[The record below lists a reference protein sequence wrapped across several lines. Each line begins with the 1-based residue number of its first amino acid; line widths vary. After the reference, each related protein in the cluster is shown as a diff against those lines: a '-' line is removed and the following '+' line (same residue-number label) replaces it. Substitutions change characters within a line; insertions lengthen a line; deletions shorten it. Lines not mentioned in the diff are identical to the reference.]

1 MRTPP
6 DSIVFDVAVIG
17 GGIIGAGIARDA
29 ARRGLRVALFERDDF
44 GGGTTSASTRLA
56 HGGLRYLASAD
67 FRLVRMDLRER
78 ETLLHIAPHLVSP
91 LPFLLPFFK
100 GQRFEHLRLRAGML
114 LYDALSYDKTLPSH
128 HIVRA
133 AGLPDF
139 EPALDR
145 RQLSGGAV
153 FYDAQIHS
161 PERLTIENVVDA
173 VAHGAFALNHTEVIG
188 GVMRGDRLSG
198 VKVRDRLTGDEF
210 EVAARLIVNAAGPW
224 VDLAG
229 QRVAPEHRALIR
241 MTKGVHVA
249 CAPFTTTAIVLPSA
263 VDQRIVFAIPWSG
276 YTWIG
281 TTDTDFTGDPASASA
296 TDADVRYLIDSVAPL
311 LPEARSAT
319 QHWACAGVRALVR
332 SKGSA
337 SDVSRMHRIV
347 REAPGLIA
355 IAGGK
360 ITGYRAIAEEATD
373 EICRELGLR
382 AASSTRRVP
391 LPGGGAGRS
400 GREALDA
407 IYGSRADRVASLA
420 ASEPELDARLAPDYP
435 DIAAQVVFSVR
446 EELCARLE
454 DFMLRRSYLG
464 FRPDRGVAAAESA
477 SRWMQKEL
485 GWSEDR
491 RRDEIARY
499 HFRVAADRPGPT
511 VERHA
516 RAAAADRL
524 KSA

>member
-1 MRTPP
+1 MRSRPE
-6 DSIVFDVAVIG
+6 SIVFDVAVIG

-78 ETLLHIAPHLVSP
+78 ETLLRIAPHLVSP
-91 LPFLLPFFK
+91 LPFLLPFFR
-100 GQRFEHLRLRAGML
+100 GQPFERLRLRAGML
-114 LYDALSYDKTLPSH
+114 LYDALSYDKTLPAH
-128 HIVRA
+128 RILGE
-133 AGLPDF
+133 AGVGEI

-145 RQLSGGAV
+145 RRLSGAAL

-173 VAHGAFALNHTEVIG
+173 VAHGAYALNHAEVVG
-188 GVMRGDRLSG
+188 GVTQGDRLAGVKIRDRLSG
-198 VKVRDRLTGDEF
+198 DEF
-210 EVAARLIVNAAGPW
+210 AVAARLVVNAAGPW
-224 VDLAG
+224 LDLAG
-229 QRVAPEHRALIR
+229 GRVAAAHRPLIR
-241 MTKGVHVA
+241 TTKGVHVA
-249 CAPFTTTAIVLPSA
+249 CAPFTRTAVVLPSA
-263 VDQRIVFAIPWSG
+263 IDQRVVFAIPWAG

-281 TTDTDFTGDPASASA
+281 TTDTDFTGDPATASA

-311 LPEARSAT
+311 LPAARTAT
-319 QHWACAGVRALVR
+319 SHWACAGVRALVR
-332 SKGSA
+332 SEGSA

-347 REAPGLIA
+347 REAPGLMA

-373 EICRELGLR
+373 DICRQLGVH
-382 AASSTRRVP
+382 AASTTRRAP
-391 LPGGGAGRS
+391 LPGGGPERS
-400 GREALDA
+400 GDAGLDA
-407 IYGSRADRVASLA
+407 VYGSRADRVVALA
-420 ASEPELDARLAPDYP
+420 ACEPGLDARLAPAYP
-435 DIAAQVVFSVR
+435 DIAAQVVFAAR
-446 EELCARLE
+446 YELCARLE

-464 FRPDRGVAAAESA
+464 FRPDRGIDAAENA
-477 SRWMQKEL
+477 ARWMQKEL
-485 GWSEDR
+485 GWSDER
-491 RRDEIARY
+491 RRDEVARY

-511 VERHA
+511 IERHVRTA
-516 RAAAADRL
+516 TDKL